1 MQWYLLKT
9 WAGREEELVR
19 VIRRAVPE
27 TLCKEC
33 FVIEQ
38 ERIWIRQKR
47 NILHREL
54 LFPGC
59 VFLTCQKSES
69 MLPRIERIPA
79 IAKWIA
85 EGSLNILH
93 MMEED
98 GRFLEELAG
107 QDHRVKLSYVWKDEQ
122 GKICRLSEPL
132 KHYQGQIERIQFK
145 KRYAMIRHRLWGE
158 NRTFVLGILLKEDI
172 HQEYLL
178 NGRLTEKMFD
188 ECGLAADAKMPLVEM
203 E

>member
-9 WAGREEELVR
+9 WTGREEELVR

-27 TLCKEC
+27 ALCKEC
-33 FVIEQ
+33 FLIEQ

-47 NILHREL
+47 NIFHREL

-69 MLPRIERIPA
+69 MLSHIERIPA

-122 GKICRLSEPL
+122 GEIYRLSEPL
-132 KHYQGQIERIQFK
+132 KRYQGQIERIQFK

-188 ECGLAADAKMPLVEM
+188 EYGLSEDAKMPLVEM